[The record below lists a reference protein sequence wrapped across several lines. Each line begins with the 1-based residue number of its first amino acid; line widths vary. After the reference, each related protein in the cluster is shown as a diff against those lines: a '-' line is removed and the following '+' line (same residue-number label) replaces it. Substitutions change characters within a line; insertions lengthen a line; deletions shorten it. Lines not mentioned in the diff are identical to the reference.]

1 MSNQYS
7 LFFDVLKAK
16 RKDPA
21 NCSRC
26 GRYTGGGKC
35 KRCKEYQR
43 NYKLKKKAEGFN
55 PEEANATIRLSLKF
69 ERRLALLEL
78 SVEYMR
84 KTMKTQWMNGYR
96 AGQKITKEER
106 ELLKE
111 SLIDGNRIQHGNSI
125 DIQGLQQIS
134 HRWQKEA

>member
-1 MSNQYS
+1 MSNQYN
-7 LFFDVLKAK
+7 LFFEALKAK
-16 RKDPA
+16 RKDPP
-21 NCSRC
+21 NCPRC
-26 GRYTGGGKC
+26 GCYTGGGKC
-35 KRCKEYQR
+35 KRCKDYHKAYR
-43 NYKLKKKAEGFN
+43 LKKKLEGFN
-55 PEEANATIRLSLKF
+55 PEEANATIKLSLKF

-78 SVEYMR
+78 SVAYMR
-84 KTMKTQWMNGYR
+84 KAMKTQWMKGYM
-96 AGQKITKEER
+96 AGLKITKEER